1 MSKTNF
7 EFLDALG
14 QIARDKGISV
24 DTLLDALANALVAAY
39 KRRPD
44 AAEEAVVTI
53 DPDSGEIRVYGQEL
67 NEDGEVVRE
76 WDDTPDDFGRI
87 AAQTAKQVIL
97 QRIRE
102 VERDMKYEEYA
113 GREGDIVT
121 GIVQQTDNRYTLLDL
136 GKVEALLPQ
145 AEQVS
150 YERYEHGARLKAYIV
165 EVRKTTKGPQI
176 VVSRTHPGLI
186 KRLFELEVPEIG
198 SGVVE
203 IKAAAREPGHRTKI
217 AVWSNDPN
225 VDPVGACVGARGSR
239 VRMVTNELR
248 GERVDVVPFSDDPV
262 ELIQNALAPAR
273 VREVRLDEETGTA
286 TVIVSDFQLSLA
298 IGKEGQNARLAA
310 RLTGWRIDIKSET
323 QLAEEEAGYGDQEWA
338 EGEWVEDEG
347 GELVWKPA
355 EGGEAMS
362 AEEWSHQAEETGDPA
377 AAAAPAAGRRSRR
390 RVRRRRRGGSRRG
403 GARRGHRSD
412 GRSDGRCDRRRPR
425 HSPGT
430 DLCRLPDGPAG
441 RRADPGRTERSG
453 RADRRSLRTGAWGL
467 ALLGIVGLPGSCR
480 AQAWIRSGLRHG
492 DRRCGGRALSG
503 RPGGGV
509 GAGDTRCARIRG
521 WATRWARRR
530 TKDEE
535 NHLPKKIRVY
545 ELAKELGLT
554 NKEGLELALSLGIGV
569 KSHSSSIEDAQ
580 ADRVRRKADADG
592 LRRPVQPE
600 EPAPAKKAAK
610 ATKAAEAVPA
620 AARRRAGQRRPSR
633 RPRPR
638 RWPHRAVPPPAS
650 PRSRRR
656 RPARWRLRR
665 RPHPRRPVRPQRFR
679 FARLA

>member
-24 DTLLDALANALVAAY
+24 ETLLDALANALVAAY

-53 DPDSGEIRVYGQEL
+53 DPESGEIRVYGQEL
-67 NEDGEVVRE
+67 DEEGDVVRE
-76 WDDTPDDFGRI
+76 WDDTPADFGRI

-145 AEQVS
+145 AEQVN

-186 KRLFELEVPEIG
+186 KRLFELEVPEISG
-198 SGVVE
+198 GVVE
-203 IKAAAREPGHRTKI
+203 LKAVAREPGHRTKI

-273 VREVRLDEETGTA
+273 VREVHLDDATGTA
-286 TVIVSDFQLSLA
+286 TVIVSDYQLSLA

-323 QLAEEEAGYGDQEWA
+323 QLEEEAAYEGQDWA
-338 EGEWVEDEG
+338 EGEWVEDES
-347 GELVWKPA
+347 GEMVWKPA
-355 EGGEAMS
+355 EGGEAIS
-362 AEEWSHQAEETGDPA
+362 AEEWTHAAEELSDEPSEPA
-377 AAAAPAAGRRSRR
+377 AAGAEAAAPESAAPEAAEVADAVSA
-390 RVRRRRRGGSRRG
+390 S
-403 GARRGHRSD
+403 AE
-412 GRSDGRCDRRRPR
+412 
-425 HSPGT
+425 
-430 DLCRLPDGPAG
+430 PA
-441 RRADPGRTERSG
+441 ADPE
-453 RADRRSLRTGAWGL
+453 
-467 ALLGIVGLPGSCR
+467 
-480 AQAWIRSGLRHG
+480 
-492 DRRCGGRALSG
+492 
-503 RPGGGV
+503 
-509 GAGDTRCARIRG
+509 
-521 WATRWARRR
+521 
-530 TKDEE
+530 
-535 NHLPKKIRVY
+535 
-545 ELAKELGLT
+545 
-554 NKEGLELALSLGIGV
+554 
-569 KSHSSSIEDAQ
+569 
-580 ADRVRRKADADG
+580 
-592 LRRPVQPE
+592 
-600 EPAPAKKAAK
+600 
-610 ATKAAEAVPA
+610 
-620 AARRRAGQRRPSR
+620 
-633 RPRPR
+633 
-638 RWPHRAVPPPAS
+638 
-650 PRSRRR
+650 
-656 RPARWRLRR
+656 
-665 RPHPRRPVRPQRFR
+665 
-679 FARLA
+679 